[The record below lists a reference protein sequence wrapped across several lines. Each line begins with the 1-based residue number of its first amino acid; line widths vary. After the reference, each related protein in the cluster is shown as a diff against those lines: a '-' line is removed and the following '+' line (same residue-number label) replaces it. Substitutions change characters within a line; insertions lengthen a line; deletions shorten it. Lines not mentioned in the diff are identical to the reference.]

1 MPSESFQ
8 FNWIPIG
15 SFWSPLDPF
24 SGVDVGRCVEVEKCG
39 LGFSNMETEQCFG
52 LFVFSQKFLHW
63 RNSPSLPPSSWS
75 IPSLSEIS
83 EISLIPQH
91 TLLPQS
97 NQIQPWASCWG
108 QLSTVKIV
116 DVPTCFFFL
125 VNLVWE
131 AFRQFSTVPFIYKYC
146 CIAQKW

>member
-1 MPSESFQ
+1 MFWIILDAIRCHQNP
-8 FNWIPIG
+8 FNLIG
-15 SFWSPLDPF
+15 SQLDPF
-24 SGVDVGRCVEVEKCG
+24 G
-39 LGFSNMETEQCFG
+39 
-52 LFVFSQKFLHW
+52 LHW
-63 RNSPSLPPSSWS
+63 IHFLVWMLGDVWKWKSVGWDFPIWKPSSASACLSFHKSFFIGATPLPPSS

-108 QLSTVKIV
+108 QLSTVKMV

-131 AFRQFSTVPFIYKYC
+131 AFRQISTVPFI
-146 CIAQKW
+146 

>member
-1 MPSESFQ
+1 MFCIILDAIRCHWNP
-8 FNWIPIG
+8 FNLIG
-15 SFWSPLDPF
+15 SFWTPMDPF
-24 SGVDVGRCVEVEKCG
+24 SGVNVGRCVEVEKCG

-52 LFVFSQKFLHW
+52 LFVLSQKFLHW
-63 RNSPSLPPSSWS
+63 RNSPSLLLPPDPSRPSS
-75 IPSLSEIS
+75 IIS

-131 AFRQFSTVPFIYKYC
+131 AFRQFSTVPFI
-146 CIAQKW
+146 